1 MSSAAPLINI
11 YLCTMFNFN
20 PVCTFQ
26 DITRTGNTYEKWL
39 WGDNTIN
46 IQGRTM
52 VLVHSTASHCKHFF
66 MDNPGPV
73 AFENGQAL
81 IFFRQA
87 EKIHFTKS
95 PHIKALLVNKL

>member
-1 MSSAAPLINI
+1 MKN
-11 YLCTMFNFN
+11 
-20 PVCTFQ
+20 
-26 DITRTGNTYEKWL
+26 KWL
-39 WGDNTIN
+39 WGDNSVN

-66 MDNPGPV
+66 MDKPV

-87 EKIHFTKS
+87 KV
-95 PHIKALLVNKL
+95 LLVNKL